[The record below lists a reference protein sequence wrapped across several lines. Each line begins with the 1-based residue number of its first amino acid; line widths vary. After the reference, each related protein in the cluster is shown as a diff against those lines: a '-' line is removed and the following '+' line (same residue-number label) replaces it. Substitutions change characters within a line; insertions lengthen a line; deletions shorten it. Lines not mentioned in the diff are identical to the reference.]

1 MNDKKNSKARH
12 ARHAAPTPQPGSDA
26 AQEDS
31 SPASHAAP
39 PKSAAPAKTPPDA
52 PAPGKVAPG
61 KPVPGQTA
69 VMPQPVR
76 PVAPNAKAK
85 PGGQP
90 GQPAFAGGPMLPVD
104 VS

>member
-31 SPASHAAP
+31 SPASHAAQEDSSPASHAAP
-39 PKSAAPAKTPPDA
+39 PKSAAPAKTPQDA

-90 GQPAFAGGPMLPVD
+90 G
-104 VS
+104 